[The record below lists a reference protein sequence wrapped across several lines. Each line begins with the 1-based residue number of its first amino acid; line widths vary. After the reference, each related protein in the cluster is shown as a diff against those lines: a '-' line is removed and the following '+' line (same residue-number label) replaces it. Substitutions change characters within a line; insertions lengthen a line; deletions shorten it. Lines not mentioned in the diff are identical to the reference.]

1 MIIIENKRFKLEL
14 SENCVAKSLVLK
26 RCGEECIKNGEEIPF
41 FTITQERPFNNE
53 TKLVHQNKR
62 TELSANSVRYEDGL
76 LIVGFELISIEA
88 VVELTVKDDY
98 VAFTLKDFIVPEN
111 AYGSGCEFIDPPPV
125 SELKMINL
133 PIAEREN
140 FGDWLN
146 VMWDKKVAVNVLA
159 TSPYT
164 FIDSEKRKKFRIM
177 YSELKKDIKL
187 IDCGAALIVSEKD
200 ALLDCIENVENDF
213 SLPHGVK
220 SRRMEG
226 SDASIYWTG
235 DICPENADKHI
246 ELAKKGGFTRMLVYY
261 PAIFNEI
268 DYSYIGDYDYNGNYP
283 EKEKQLK
290 DLLCKIKENGITPGL
305 HFLHSHI
312 GTKSRYVT
320 PVADHRLN
328 LTRHFTLSKSVDKE
342 SDTIY
347 VEQNP
352 AFSPKNE
359 KQRVLKFGGE
369 IIHYEG
375 YTTEYPYTFYG
386 CKRGHFDTVV
396 LEHPVGE
403 IGGVLDVSEF
413 LGVSVYIDQ
422 KTSLQDEIA
431 EKIAEVY
438 DLGFEFVYFDGSEG
452 TNPPYGFSVP
462 YAQYRVYRRLANEPL
477 FCEGA
482 AKAHFGWHMLSG
494 GNAFDVFPAEV
505 FKQMIAEHPLKAVG
519 NMANNFTRINFG
531 WWAFGKDTQPDMY
544 EYGMGKAVSCNCPT
558 TVMAITDR
566 VEQCAR
572 RNDVLEI
579 MYRWEDFRRKK
590 LLTKEQKEMLKD
602 PNREFILLLNG
613 KGEYEL
619 CEYEKIMNTTS
630 EISAFFFERC
640 GKSYVVLWHCTGSGR
655 IFVPFDCEFTYEK
668 DLDKANMNVEK
679 AENGVILP
687 VDERKYFGACTSK
700 EKLIKAF
707 ENAVIVE

>member
-26 RCGEECIKNGEEIPF
+26 SCGEECIKNGEEIPF
-41 FTITQERPFNNE
+41 FTLTQERPFNNE

-268 DYSYIGDYDYNGNYP
+268 DYSYIGDYDYNGKRFCVFRFVNYN
-283 EKEKQLK
+283 QNYL
-290 DLLCKIKENGITPGL
+290 IT
-305 HFLHSHI
+305 
-312 GTKSRYVT
+312 
-320 PVADHRLN
+320 
-328 LTRHFTLSKSVDKE
+328 
-342 SDTIY
+342 
-347 VEQNP
+347 
-352 AFSPKNE
+352 
-359 KQRVLKFGGE
+359 
-369 IIHYEG
+369 
-375 YTTEYPYTFYG
+375 
-386 CKRGHFDTVV
+386 
-396 LEHPVGE
+396 
-403 IGGVLDVSEF
+403 
-413 LGVSVYIDQ
+413 
-422 KTSLQDEIA
+422 
-431 EKIAEVY
+431 
-438 DLGFEFVYFDGSEG
+438 
-452 TNPPYGFSVP
+452 
-462 YAQYRVYRRLANEPL
+462 
-477 FCEGA
+477 
-482 AKAHFGWHMLSG
+482 
-494 GNAFDVFPAEV
+494 
-505 FKQMIAEHPLKAVG
+505 
-519 NMANNFTRINFG
+519 
-531 WWAFGKDTQPDMY
+531 
-544 EYGMGKAVSCNCPT
+544 
-558 TVMAITDR
+558 
-566 VEQCAR
+566 
-572 RNDVLEI
+572 
-579 MYRWEDFRRKK
+579 
-590 LLTKEQKEMLKD
+590 
-602 PNREFILLLNG
+602 
-613 KGEYEL
+613 
-619 CEYEKIMNTTS
+619 
-630 EISAFFFERC
+630 
-640 GKSYVVLWHCTGSGR
+640 
-655 IFVPFDCEFTYEK
+655 IF
-668 DLDKANMNVEK
+668 A
-679 AENGVILP
+679 
-687 VDERKYFGACTSK
+687 
-700 EKLIKAF
+700 
-707 ENAVIVE
+707 